1 MHPVDPGLHSWRH
14 LYRDRVATKRRDPLV
29 MTGQDIL
36 DDIRK
41 LPGTGEVIP
50 IIDPATE
57 EQITEFTDC
66 GPEAIND
73 AVARA
78 KETAESGVWSEMPDY
93 DRAKVLWRVADLIDE
108 NAEILAELESL
119 NAGIPPAQAQ
129 IITKVGSEWFRYYA
143 GWCTKIDGT
152 ARDVNTGG
160 LTGIDARMHAY
171 TLKEPYGVVGLIFPW
186 NGPVFNFCAKLAPSL
201 AAGCSSVVKPAEET
215 PLSALVLD
223 GILAEAGV
231 PEGVANLLIGYGH
244 TAGAG
249 IIAHPDVEK
258 VAFTGSP
265 EVGGEIE
272 HAAGGGNLK
281 KVTLELGGKSPVLI
295 FDDANLKVAIPMAA
309 FGTFVHSGQACVC
322 GSRIFAQRGVYEQVV
337 EGIANIANTLQL
349 GGPKEEGTMIGPLIS
364 QKQLTRVLGYLDQGR
379 SDGVDVVTGG
389 HRLDRKGSFVHPT
402 VLTNVDSTSRLF
414 QEEIFGPVVAVIPF
428 DDEDE
433 AVALANDS
441 TYGLAATAWTSD
453 LGRAHRIAKRLKA
466 GTVGL
471 NCQMQFDHSM
481 PFGGYKQ
488 SGWGYESG
496 KAGLE
501 TYLPTK
507 VAGAHMKSAP
517 APTS

>member
-1 MHPVDPGLHSWRH
+1 
-14 LYRDRVATKRRDPLV
+14 
-29 MTGQDIL
+29 MTSQTVL
-36 DDIRK
+36 DEIRER
-41 LPGTGEVIP
+41 PGTGEVIP
-50 IIDPATE
+50 VFDPSTE
-57 EQITEFTDC
+57 EQITEFKDC
-66 GPEAIND
+66 GPEAVND

-78 KETAESGVWSEMPDY
+78 RASFESGVWRDLPGSE
-93 DRAKVLWRVADLIDE
+93 RAKVLWRIGELIDQ
-108 NAEILAELESL
+108 NAAVLAELESL
-119 NAGIPPAQAQ
+119 NAGMTPLQAQ
-129 IITKVGSEWFRYYA
+129 GTVAVSSEFFRYYA
-143 GWCTKIDGT
+143 GWCTKIEGI
-152 ARDVNTGG
+152 AADVHTGG

-186 NGPVFNFCAKLAPSL
+186 NGPIFNFCAKLAPSL

-244 TAGAG
+244 TAGAA
-249 IIAHPDVEK
+249 ITAHPDVEK
-258 VAFTGSP
+258 VAFTGST
-265 EVGGEIE
+265 EVGREIV
-272 HAAGGGNLK
+272 HAAGASNLK

-364 QKQLTRVLGYLDQGR
+364 QKQLTRVLGYLDQGK

-389 HRLDRKGSFVHPT
+389 HRLDRKGYFVHPT
-402 VLTNVDSTSRLF
+402 VLANVDPATSRLY
-414 QEEIFGPVVAVIPF
+414 QEEIFGPVVTILPF
-428 DDEDE
+428 DDDDE
-433 AVALANDS
+433 AVAMANDT
-441 TYGLAATAWTSD
+441 TYGLAATAWTKD
-453 LGRAHRIAKRLKA
+453 LGRAHRLAKRLKA

-488 SGWGYESG
+488 SGWGHESG
-496 KAGLE
+496 NAGLE
-501 TYLPTK
+501 TYLQTK
-507 VAGAHMKSAP
+507 VVWAHM
-517 APTS
+517 